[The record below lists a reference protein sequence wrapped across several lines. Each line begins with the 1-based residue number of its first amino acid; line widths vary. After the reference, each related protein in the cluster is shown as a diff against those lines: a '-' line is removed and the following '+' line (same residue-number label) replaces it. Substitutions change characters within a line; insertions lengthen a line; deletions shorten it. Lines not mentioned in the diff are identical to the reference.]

1 MYAQSGNAGVASSS
15 SVMTATVTAV
25 EGDILEFDFK
35 AWGEGTSTLH
45 DRCSF
50 SINGVEQIA
59 YGEYQNARWETYSVY
74 LPAGECTLEW
84 SYTKDLSV
92 NRPGDYFAVDNVA
105 IIATSRGDV
114 NGDGEV
120 TISDVTA
127 LIDYLLSGDASAINT
142 DAADCNQD
150 NGVSIKDVTDLIDY
164 LLSGTWN

>member
-1 MYAQSGNAGVASSS
+1 MYAQSGNAGVANSS

-45 DRCSF
+45 DICSF

-105 IIATSRGDV
+105 IISAPLRGDV
-114 NGDGEV
+114 DGDGEV
-120 TISDVTA
+120 NITDAIK
-127 LIDYLLSGDASAINT
+127 LINYLISGDGTGIDMT
-142 DAADCNQD
+142 AADCNMD
-150 NGVSIKDVTDLIDY
+150 TEVNITDAIKLINYVS
-164 LLSGTWN
+164 SGQW

>member
-1 MYAQSGNAGVASSS
+1 MYAQSGNAGVAKSS
-15 SVMTATVTAV
+15 SVMTATVNAV

-59 YGEYQNARWETYSVY
+59 YGEYQNAGWETYSVY

-105 IIATSRGDV
+105 IIATLRGDV
-114 NGDGEV
+114 NGDQKVDIE
-120 TISDVTA
+120 DVTA
-127 LIDYLLSGDASAINT
+127 LINYVLSGDASSINMS
-142 DAADCNQD
+142 AADCCPD
-150 NGVSIKDVTDLIDY
+150 GRIDIDDVTAMISFVLN
-164 LLSGTWN
+164 GTWN